1 MQIKFDKV
9 EENVLKKLDK
19 LFGVENC
26 LIEVNPGNVL
36 LPPKY
41 AEIGERILNL
51 EVRSDDVWLISYP
64 RTGKWIVFLY
74 VRRTTVNRVDFY
86 L

>member
-1 MQIKFDKV
+1 MPIKYNKV
-9 EENVLKKLDK
+9 DENFSKKIDK

-41 AEIGERILNL
+41 VEIGERIMNL
-51 EVRSDDVWLISYP
+51 EVRPDDVWLASYP
-64 RTGKWIVFLY
+64 RTGK
-74 VRRTTVNRVDFY
+74 
-86 L
+86 